1 MIRRPPR
8 STLFPYTTLFR
19 SSHRLGLRKGAL
31 GEMHREMRGVER
43 APAKRGVH
51 ELRLGPEP
59 PHEQHR
65 CSGVQKV
72 LHVSRKNSIPPDDTG
87 LHYNCDRS
95 QALRIPRGTTTTRL
109 IDSRAR

>member
-31 GEMHREMRGVER
+31 GEMHREMLGVER

-51 ELRLGPEP
+51 ELRLGPES
-59 PHEQHR
+59 PHEQDR
-65 CSGVQKV
+65 CPGVQERF
-72 LHVSRKNSIPPDDTG
+72 HVSRKDSIPPDHTG
-87 LHYNCDRS
+87 LHYNCDHS
-95 QALRIPRGTTTTRL
+95 QSAS
-109 IDSRAR
+109 DSTWTFGDSAS